1 MRFVKRRRK
10 KILSREKACAKALRS
25 ENMANLK
32 I

>member
-1 MRFVKRRRK
+1 MRFVKKGRK
-10 KILSREKACAKALRS
+10 KILSREKARTKAMRS